1 MSEFKTKK
9 TKKSRKKGSFKV
21 KEAKVLDLT
30 QDEEHKGG
38 TDDNPSSSS
47 IKQSSGTASEI
58 KHHLASVVSESS
70 FIKGIKQIKNI

>member
-9 TKKSRKKGSFKV
+9 TKKNRKKGSFKA
-21 KEAKVLDLT
+21 KEAKALDLT
-30 QDEEHKGG
+30 PDEENKGS

-47 IKQSSGTASEI
+47 TKQSSGTASEI

-70 FIKGIKQIKNI
+70 FIKGIKLIKHT